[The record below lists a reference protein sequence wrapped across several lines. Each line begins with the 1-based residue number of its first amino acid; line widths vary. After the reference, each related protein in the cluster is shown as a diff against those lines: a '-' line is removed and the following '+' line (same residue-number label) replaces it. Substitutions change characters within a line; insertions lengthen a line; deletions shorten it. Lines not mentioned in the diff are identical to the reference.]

1 MDTDV
6 WTYEA
11 DSDKVDILVWD
22 IIIIIII
29 KTQQQHGA
37 LSHYSARYNL
47 YLNHYY
53 KSNKRH
59 KVVWCIIH
67 LLWNHVRLK

>member
-1 MDTDV
+1 MDANV
-6 WTYEA
+6 WTREA
-11 DSDKVDILVWD
+11 DLDKVDISVGD
-22 IIIIIII
+22 IIIIK
-29 KTQQQHGA
+29 KTQQPHGA

-59 KVVWCIIH
+59 KVV
-67 LLWNHVRLK
+67 